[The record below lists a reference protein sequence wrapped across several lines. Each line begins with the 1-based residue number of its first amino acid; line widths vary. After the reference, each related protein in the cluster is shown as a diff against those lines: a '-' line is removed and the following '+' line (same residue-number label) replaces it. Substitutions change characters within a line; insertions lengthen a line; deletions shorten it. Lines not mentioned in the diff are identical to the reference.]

1 MSTTDPPIDSPTTT
15 TTAPPPSTPTEP
27 EPFTG
32 EPIPDLPPSP
42 QFATLDELL
51 AFLHKWG
58 TAQGVGFVKG
68 SSSSKREINGQRQP
82 AYYQIDCDRG
92 HRRPSQSTGL
102 RRPTTRRINCPFRIR
117 ASCRKAKGNTWTY
130 SVIPGRG
137 HHNHGA
143 SIDPV
148 AHPVLRRRTPEQK
161 ALIRSLCSIQR
172 LQVRDIL
179 EIMRV
184 HDPEIII
191 TARDVSNER
200 LHMKLHPPPA
210 AATTAATTTTTTT
223 TTGAAAAAA
232 ADTRESSHHRR
243 EAGKG
248 SGAVPSI
255 RVPRTEEELK
265 ASREACG
272 KRLSRGPG
280 AKATTSTA
288 ASKARLDGGEPSA
301 EVP

>member
-1 MSTTDPPIDSPTTT
+1 MSTTDPPIDSTT
-15 TTAPPPSTPTEP
+15 TTAPPPSTST

-143 SIDPV
+143 SIDPI

-210 AATTAATTTTTTT
+210 AATAATTATTAGA
-223 TTGAAAAAA
+223 TGAAT
-232 ADTRESSHHRR
+232 ADTRESSQRR
-243 EAGKG
+243 EAGKVG
-248 SGAVPSI
+248 GVVPSI

-288 ASKARLDGGEPSA
+288 ASTAQLDGGEPST